1 MRVYKDTYK
10 DRDGQIR
17 ESAKAG
23 NVIQRYNKEW
33 IPAPSTLLRTG
44 FAGMTEVRDGTG

>member
-1 MRVYKDTYK
+1 MRVYKATYR

-23 NVIQRYNKEW
+23 NVIQRWK
-33 IPAPSTLLRTG
+33 APNR
-44 FAGMTEVRDGTG
+44 VII